1 MPERRFRDW
10 GSLMGGGFDLRDK
23 PWVPVR
29 LASGESVRIGFRAL
43 FKRAHEIEDL
53 ELPVAPAAS
62 GLMRILAAMTTR
74 IAHHDGVQLHDEDT
88 AEDIAEW
95 YALRRTVLAGGR
107 FDPDAVDAYFDE
119 QVPAGRFGLFDEK
132 RPFLQD
138 PRLLADC
145 VDGQGQPNTSGV
157 NKLVMG
163 RPTGV
168 NGAVLFGHFT
178 DGDPVP
184 VPAAEAAWHLIA
196 QLYFGPSGQCTPR
209 RITQTRAGSG
219 DAGPLRKSISY
230 LPWAPDLF
238 TTLVLAV
245 PAPGEGDEADA
256 CPWEEEL
263 PNPLGDWPSPSW
275 PCRLL
280 TGRLRHA
287 ALLVPSAD
295 RTEVADAYIT
305 WSTHEPAHEARD
317 PFLIL
322 DRRRDS
328 GLQAREA
335 DSSRALWRDVD
346 ALLLMDSAQDSLRP
360 TALEGLPDGV
370 RGRLRV
376 RAYGFDQDG
385 QQKDNGWFQAT
396 TPPVLQWQQE
406 TDPEMAAH
414 VERCHRAAEDAGE
427 RLDFAA
433 KVAWKL
439 ATDVNADASG
449 KVKIDRRKPGPW
461 ASAAAAHYWPAAER
475 EFWQLAT
482 PSRSGARPQPLFV
495 NTALAALDAAIG
507 TGNRADIRVARARN
521 RARSIIR
528 SLLQPPQAA

>member
-1 MPERRFRDW
+1 
-10 GSLMGGGFDLRDK
+10 MGGGFDLRDE

-29 LASGESVRIGFRAL
+29 LVSGESVRVGFRGL
-43 FKRAHEIEDL
+43 FTRAHEIEDL

-74 IAHHDGVQLHDEDT
+74 MAHHEGVRLDDEDA
-88 AEDIAEW
+88 AEEIAAW
-95 YALRRTVLAGGR
+95 YALRRAVLGAGR

-119 QVPAGRFGLFDEK
+119 QVPERRFDLFDEE

-138 PRLLADC
+138 PRLAKEC
-145 VDGQGQPNTSGV
+145 VDGQGRPNTSGV

-163 RPTGV
+163 RPTGD

-184 VPAAEAAWHLIA
+184 VLAAEATWHLIA

-209 RITQTRAGSG
+209 KITQTRPGNG
-219 DAGPLRKSISY
+219 DAAPLRKSISY
-230 LPWAPDLF
+230 FPWAPDLF

-245 PAPGEGDEADA
+245 PAPGQHEPDEADA
-256 CPWEEEL
+256 CPWEEQE
-263 PNPLGDWPSPSW
+263 PPDPLGPCPALSW
-275 PCRLL
+275 PCRVL
-280 TGRLRHA
+280 TGRFRHA

-295 RTEVADAYIT
+295 RTEVTDAYIT
-305 WSTHEPAHEARD
+305 WSTHEAAHQARD

-322 DRRRDS
+322 DRRRDG

-335 DSSRALWRDVD
+335 DGSRALWRDVD
-346 ALLLMDSAQDSLRP
+346 ALLLMDSMQYALRP
-360 TALEGLPDGV
+360 PALEGIPDAL
-370 RGRLRV
+370 RNRLRV

-396 TPPVLQWQQE
+396 TPPILQWQQE
-406 TDPEMAAH
+406 VHPEMAAH

-427 RLDFAA
+427 RLEFAA

-449 KVKIDRRKPGPW
+449 KVKLDRRKPGPW
-461 ASAAAAHYWPAAER
+461 AAAAAARYWTAAER

-482 PSRSGARPQPLFV
+482 PGRTSLWPQPAFV
-495 NTALAALDAAIG
+495 NAALAALDAAIG
-507 TGNRADIRVARARN
+507 TANRADVRVARARS
-521 RARSIIR
+521 RARAIIR
-528 SLLQPPQAA
+528 GLLQAPTAA